1 MVLTHIKEENKVSF
15 KYSNDDDVRVV
26 QQKMDFR
33 EESKSEHKYINND
46 HMVHGIQNT
55 YLGNE
60 NNKIPY
66 PVSQHSI
73 ENMTKEQHEKY
84 IIPNPVTQTKQQSG
98 ELDMDLKI
106 KFKKILW
113 KMGHY
118 GRIDVKI
125 AGYGE
130 QMPQGRRDGIAEL
143 TDIDVYGFNFHD
155 DFQIN
160 NIVVDCKNG
169 ENVSPSNRLFWIKG
183 VMESLNDSRG
193 YLVMGKKIIPTH
205 LRDLANKFNVSLMDG
220 KNITALERIYNI
232 SELDGLPMFSEEL
245 FHKQERITENAIK
258 ELIEYRKYHYWIEE
272 DHTKIHNII
281 NLLEKYSGKLNP
293 NNKNHQ
299 IIVMDFCILF
309 TMALFKLCSF
319 IMKTSLSDIK
329 SGVLLFL
336 YNGPYNL
343 DKYTSILNLFDKI
356 FKATAKNYDEI
367 KKSLDYKPPFFSSLI
382 DLTISMLRRP
392 DEAKNILKYMDAALY
407 SVIMQK
413 KEQKKSL
420 IEVFPTD
427 FNEISNK
434 LMFDIFDFIE
444 SNTNINPNLIPK
456 KEIYM

>member
-1 MVLTHIKEENKVSF
+1 MVLILIREGRRVSYKNHKEENL
-15 KYSNDDDVRVV
+15 RVE
-26 QQKMDFR
+26 QQKIDFG
-33 EESKSEHKYINND
+33 EE
-46 HMVHGIQNT
+46 
-55 YLGNE
+55 
-60 NNKIPY
+60 
-66 PVSQHSI
+66 PVSNNNYAISKHKDAELQNRES
-73 ENMTKEQHEKY
+73 ESLKKNMTKEPGEKY
-84 IIPNPVTQTKQQSG
+84 FTPKSGTKSKQQTG
-98 ELDMDLKI
+98 ELDMELKI

-130 QMPQGRRDGIAEL
+130 QLPQGRRDGIAEL
-143 TDIDVYGFNFHD
+143 TDIDVFGFNFHD

-160 NIVVDCKNG
+160 NIIVDCKNG

-205 LRDLANKFNVSLMDG
+205 LRELANKFNVSLMDG

-232 SELDGLPMFSEEL
+232 SELDELPMFSEDL
-245 FHKQERITENAIK
+245 FYKQERITDSAIK

-281 NLLEKYSGKLNP
+281 SLLEKYSGKLNS

-309 TMALFKLCSF
+309 TIALFKLCSF

-329 SGVLLFL
+329 NGVLLFL

-343 DKYTSILNLFDKI
+343 DKYTSILNLFDEI

-367 KKSLDYKPPFFSSLI
+367 KQLLDYRPPFFSSLN

-392 DEAKNILKYMDAALY
+392 IEAKNILKYMDAALY
-407 SVIMQK
+407 SVVMQK
-413 KEQKKSL
+413 KDEKKSL
-420 IEVFPTD
+420 VEVFSED

-444 SNTNINPNLIPK
+444 RNTKINPNLIPK
-456 KEIYM
+456 KDIYI